1 VLGTA
6 APQVEA
12 AYVLEANLDDLS
24 PQLLAV
30 ALEAAL
36 QAGALDAWIAPL
48 TMKKG
53 RPGHLIGALAPE
65 SARDRVEA
73 ALFRETTT
81 LGVRCHRVERTVLE
95 RELVEVQTAYGP
107 VRVKLGRQGGRLL
120 NAAPEFEDCARA
132 AREHGVAVKEV
143 IAAASAAFRAG

>member
-1 VLGTA
+1 V
-6 APQVEA
+6 
-12 AYVLEANLDDLS
+12 
-24 PQLLAV
+24 
-30 ALEAAL
+30 
-36 QAGALDAWIAPL
+36 
-48 TMKKG
+48 
-53 RPGHLIGALAPE
+53 RGALAPE
-65 SARDRVEA
+65 RARDRVEA